1 MKKLTLLVGALGVVA
16 LVLVLALSG
25 DPPEGDGPIIEDLSA
40 AAGDARSLDV
50 PEAAE
55 VESAVSREEFAEAV
69 EAPDPDAPPDS
80 YTQALGGLVGRI
92 VEPDGTPVPDMGV
105 EALAATVHDFLPDL
119 GSLFSEEPT
128 EINVVK
134 GATRSDEEGRFR
146 FERLEPRGI
155 YVLGIDSGG
164 PRSTIRFIDHAP
176 NPGQTVDLGDI
187 ALDPYVVFVGR
198 VVDEEG
204 APVADARV
212 RATNLP
218 SVIFTFGV
226 QDVRPGFTV
235 AYQEDVNNKW
245 RVAPIPAWITR
256 LVDRFPVPTT
266 RTEEDGT
273 FRLEGVPLG
282 MATVLVDKK
291 DLLSLVH
298 GPVPTGNAGE
308 KTIGD
313 LRMQTGETLVGRV
326 VDEAD
331 VPVPNAEILAG
342 AQLELAPAAVL
353 APVAVT
359 DADGR
364 FEVEGLADSEHVVAA
379 RPEGGIEWT
388 IVTDIAPGYDEA
400 LIRIGGTH
408 ALTVITLNAFG
419 EVLKNPAVAVQP
431 INRIPLHPLL
441 VPSISMGR
449 RLSYREDGA
458 AVVKELDPGKYV
470 VTAKA
475 NGYTVGSSVV
485 DLTNGPA
492 QTEMVLIEE
501 VSVTVQVVESATGDP
516 VHYAT
521 VGVFDPKGDNDT
533 RKVPLS
539 TTRTGPDG
547 TVRVN
552 GLKNGTYRV
561 AVIHPAY
568 ATAEEEMIVPGE
580 MAVIELR
587 GGGTLQGRVH
597 AANNP
602 PDKERFVAMGVRGKE
617 RFPRFTVTDENG
629 EFEVTHLEPGD
640 YTVTIMQR
648 FANQSLSDQI
658 SGFEQFMP
666 ERFLEATIVEGE
678 TTYLDVDIL
687 GTGVDGPTA
696 RVRGR
701 VFLNSAPGVDMTVSA
716 RPKGEWRG
724 RKSARTDQNGFF
736 DFGEVAAG
744 KVTVAVRQK
753 GRSDMFMS
761 SQLVE
766 QSIDLEPNET
776 REVNFDIRT
785 GSLRGMAML
794 ESKRTPAPGA
804 QINLRG
810 EGGDEWEGT
819 RMDTVAGRDGSFYF
833 PSVPA
838 GTYRVRA
845 RRDGYAE
852 ALATGIKVSYN
863 GEPPPVELILSK
875 GVDVLGMLELPSGM
889 ETPRFLWIEF
899 QSKDQNGERAG
910 GRVDADSLQ
919 FHVDGLKPGLYEVR
933 LRSRQGFELMQ
944 VNVPV
949 GGMEG
954 LVLRP
959 QLKQQQEGGG

>member
-1 MKKLTLLVGALGVVA
+1 MKKLILLVGALGVVA
-16 LVLVLALSG
+16 LVLVLAFTG
-25 DPPEGDGPIIEDLSA
+25 NPPEGNGPVIEELASTGGDG
-40 AAGDARSLDV
+40 RSRDE
-50 PEAAE
+50 PEAAGE
-55 VESAVSREEFAEAV
+55 EPGMSREVVAEAA

-80 YTQALGGLVGRI
+80 YTRALGGLVGRI
-92 VEPDGTPVPDMGV
+92 VEPDGTPVPDMGI
-105 EALAATVHDFLPDL
+105 EALAATVHDFFPDL
-119 GSLFSEEPT
+119 GSLFNEEPT

-134 GATRSDEEGRFR
+134 GVARSDENGRFR
-146 FERLEPRGI
+146 FEKLEPRGI

-164 PRSTIRFIDHAP
+164 ARSTIRFVDHAP
-176 NPGQTVDLGDI
+176 NPGEVVDLGDV
-187 ALDPYVVFVGR
+187 ALDPYVIFTGR
-198 VVDEEG
+198 VVDEDG

-245 RVAPIPAWITR
+245 RVAPIPPWITR

-282 MATVLVDKK
+282 MATVLVDKE

-298 GPVPTGNAGE
+298 GPVPTGNTGE

-326 VDEAD
+326 IDSAD

-353 APVAVT
+353 APVAVS
-359 DADGR
+359 DEAGR
-364 FEVEGLADSEHVVAA
+364 FEVAGLSDSDHVVAA

-388 IVTDIAPGYDEA
+388 IVTDVAPGYDEA
-400 LIRIGGTH
+400 VIRIGGTH
-408 ALTVITLNAFG
+408 SLTVITLNAFG
-419 EVLKNPAVAVQP
+419 EVLGRPAVAVQP

-441 VPSISMGR
+441 VPSVSMDR

-458 AVVKELDPGKYV
+458 AVVKELDPGKYA
-470 VTAKA
+470 VTVKA
-475 NGYTVGSSVV
+475 PGYTIGSSNV
-485 DLTNGPA
+485 DLTDGPA
-492 QTEMVLIEE
+492 QVEMVLIEE
-501 VSVTVQVVESATGDP
+501 VSVTVQVVEAATGDP

-521 VGVFDPKGDNDT
+521 VGVFDPSAKEEMK
-533 RKVPLS
+533 RVPLS
-539 TTRTGPDG
+539 TKRTGPEG
-547 TVRVN
+547 TVRLD

-580 MAVIELR
+580 VAVIELR

-597 AANNP
+597 MGNNP

-617 RFPRFTVTDENG
+617 RFPRFTVTDANG
-629 EFEVTHLEPGD
+629 EFEVTHLEPGE
-640 YTVTIMQR
+640 YSVTIMQR

-666 ERFLEATIVEGE
+666 ERFMEATIVEGE
-678 TTYLDVDIL
+678 LTYLDVDIL
-687 GTGVDGPTA
+687 GAGVDGPTA

-701 VFLNSAPGVDMTVSA
+701 VHLNSAPGADMTVSA
-716 RPKGEWRG
+716 RPRGEWRG
-724 RKSARTDQNGFF
+724 QKSARTDENGFF
-736 DFGEVAAG
+736 DFGEVPAG
-744 KVTVAVRQK
+744 KVTVSVRQK
-753 GRSDMFMS
+753 GRADAFMS
-761 SQLVE
+761 SRLVE
-766 QSIDLEPNET
+766 QNVDLEPNET

-785 GSLRGMAML
+785 GALRGRAML
-794 ESKRTPAPGA
+794 DSKRTPAPGA
-804 QINLRG
+804 QINLRS

-819 RMDTVAGRDGSFYF
+819 RMDTVAGRDGSFFF
-833 PSVPA
+833 PTVPA

-852 ALATGIKVSYN
+852 AVAGGVKISYN
-863 GEPPPVELILSK
+863 GEPPPVELVLYK
-875 GVDVLGMLELPSGM
+875 GVEIRGIIELPSGM
-889 ETPRFLWIEF
+889 EKPRFLWLDF
-899 QSKDQNGERAG
+899 RSKVQDGERAG
-910 GRVDADSLQ
+910 GRVDTDSMQ
-919 FHVDGLKPGLYEVR
+919 FHVAGLKPGLYEVQ
-933 LRSRQGFELMQ
+933 LHSRQAFELME
-944 VNVPV
+944 VTVPV